1 MGDPQLRQALS
12 MSIDRQAIADK
23 VFNGA
28 AVPNKTFTPQTAWD
42 PEAIDI
48 YKQAYD
54 ALPSLTPD
62 IAAAKQIVAGRPG
75 ASKPMVM
82 AVLAGDQRELQLASI
97 VQQAAK
103 DIGMTINLKQLQPMD
118 MSNFFYVPE
127 YRKGIDMAM
136 TLGFLDIPDPL
147 DYTSLFFGE
156 GALFNWIGYSNP
168 TVEKNLELARQTLDP
183 VKRAQLIVEAQKLY
197 TADAPVIPL
206 AMDAEILFMNN
217 KISGAPVSFT
227 YMWIPSLAM
236 VGGTQ

>member
-1 MGDPQLRQALS
+1 
-12 MSIDRQAIADK
+12 
-23 VFNGA
+23 
-28 AVPNKTFTPQTAWD
+28 
-42 PEAIDI
+42 
-48 YKQAYD
+48 
-54 ALPSLTPD
+54 
-62 IAAAKQIVAGRPG
+62 
-75 ASKPMVM
+75 
-82 AVLAGDQRELQLASI
+82 
-97 VQQAAK
+97 
-103 DIGMTINLKQLQPMD
+103 MD

-147 DYTSLFFGE
+147 DYTSLFFGK
-156 GALFNWIGYSNP
+156 GALFNWINYSNP

-183 VKRAQLIVEAQKLY
+183 VKRAQLIVDAQKLY

-236 VGGTQ
+236 VGATQ